1 MNLPEVAEY
10 PDSTKFGVYSVT
22 AAETAPLG
30 GGWSLPAADRNL
42 ARVGRF

>member
-22 AAETAPLG
+22 AAETAG
-30 GGWSLPAADRNL
+30 YERRSIDMR
-42 ARVGRF
+42 